1 MSLSRRDFMK
11 AASSTAIVTGLVGC
25 GSDASESAAVTFDH
39 GVASGDPTQTQVIIW
54 TRVTTSASYADVSW
68 QVSSNENFTDI
79 VQSGTFATD
88 TSRDF
93 TVKVVTSFNSSSER
107 NIQENTR
114 TIATAAPSKI
124 DFL

>member
-1 MSLSRRDFMK
+1 
-11 AASSTAIVTGLVGC
+11 
-25 GSDASESAAVTFDH
+25 ESAAVTFEH

-93 TVKVVTSFNSSSER
+93 TVKVDVQNLNANSHYYYR
-107 NIQENTR
+107 FMVG
-114 TIATAAPSKI
+114 
-124 DFL
+124 D